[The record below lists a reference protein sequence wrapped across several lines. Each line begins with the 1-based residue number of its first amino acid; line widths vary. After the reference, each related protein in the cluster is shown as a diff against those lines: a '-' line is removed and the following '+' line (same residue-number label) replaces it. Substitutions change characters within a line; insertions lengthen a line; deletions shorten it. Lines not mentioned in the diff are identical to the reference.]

1 MKLTEIENFNAEQSL
16 FDSFNGFML
25 SSDLK
30 VFGKLLARTLLF
42 DKVKDVPGDIVE
54 CGVFKG
60 TGLFTFLKLKRY
72 FCPNS
77 NKQVVGFDFFNTKDL
92 IESLSGYDK
101 ESMDTMFKGREFKHE
116 VTFKDYL
123 NQKILNSGFQDY
135 EFELISGDVC
145 KTTHQFVK
153 ERPGAKISLLYID
166 VDLEVPTYEILSA
179 MWDRLS
185 SGGIVV
191 FDDYAYQRWSESPGA
206 DKFFE
211 NIGVTIKS
219 LNFMAP
225 TAYVIKP

>member
-1 MKLTEIENFNAEQSL
+1 
-16 FDSFNGFML
+16 ML

-42 DKVKDVPGDIVE
+42 DKVKDIPGDIVE

-101 ESMDTMFKGREFKHE
+101 ESMDTMFKGREFEHE

-179 MWDRLS
+179 MWDRVS
-185 SGGIVV
+185 SGGIVI

>member
-16 FDSFNGFML
+16 FDSFNEFML

-42 DKVKDVPGDIVE
+42 DKVKDIPGDIVE

-101 ESMDTMFKGREFKHE
+101 ESMDTMFKGREFEHE

-179 MWDRLS
+179 MWDRVS

-211 NIGVTIKS
+211 NIEVTIKS